1 MEYTIGKRERTNFL
15 DERDRAVDG
24 YRVWYTMT
32 DGTVDYIEIEKGQ
45 YNAANVKAMI
55 EAEIAIHEEL
65 MK

>member
-24 YRVWYTMT
+24 YRVWYTMA
-32 DGTVDYIEIEKGQ
+32 DGMVDYIEIEKGQ

-55 EAEIAIHEEL
+55 EKDIAEHLEVVA
-65 MK
+65 